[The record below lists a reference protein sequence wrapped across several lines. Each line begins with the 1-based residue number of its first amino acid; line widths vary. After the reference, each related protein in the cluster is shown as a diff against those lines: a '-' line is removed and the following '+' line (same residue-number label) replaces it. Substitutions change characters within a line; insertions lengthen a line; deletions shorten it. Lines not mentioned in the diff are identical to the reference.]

1 MNNKELTARMKE
13 WRHYLHA
20 HPETAL
26 EEKMTSEYIADILR
40 NMGLEVHTGIGVTGV
55 VAVLKAGD
63 GKEVIGLR
71 ADFDAIN
78 LEEKGEPPY
87 KSQNP
92 GKMHG
97 CGHDGHTATLLGAAE
112 LLSES
117 RDFNGTVCFVFQP
130 AEEPGKGAMAMIN
143 DGVLEHFAIDEMYG
157 MHNMPQLPAG
167 TINTRPG
174 GIGASEDNFIIT
186 ITGRGSHASLPHLG
200 IDPIVIAAE
209 IIMGLQTIVSR
220 LNNPLNP
227 AVISCTELF
236 TDGAHNAIPT
246 TVTIK
251 GDTRSYSKEMQEFI
265 EEKMRAVSEGVC
277 GIYGAECRFVYTH
290 EFAPNVNWESCVGWV
305 EKAAERVVGK
315 ENVDTDCEPLMGSED
330 FGAFIE
336 RIPGCFVFLGS
347 GKSKVP
353 SENVPLHNSLFD
365 YNDDILETGARFFAE
380 LIRIRLP
387 K

>member
-1 MNNKELTARMKE
+1 MNNKELTARMRE

-26 EEKMTSEYIADILR
+26 EEKMTSEYITDILR

-143 DGVLEHFAIDEMYG
+143 DGVLERFAIDEMYG

-167 TINTRPG
+167 YR
-174 GIGASEDNFIIT
+174 AS
-186 ITGRGSHASLPHLG
+186 
-200 IDPIVIAAE
+200 
-209 IIMGLQTIVSR
+209 
-220 LNNPLNP
+220 
-227 AVISCTELF
+227 
-236 TDGAHNAIPT
+236 
-246 TVTIK
+246 
-251 GDTRSYSKEMQEFI
+251 
-265 EEKMRAVSEGVC
+265 
-277 GIYGAECRFVYTH
+277 
-290 EFAPNVNWESCVGWV
+290 
-305 EKAAERVVGK
+305 
-315 ENVDTDCEPLMGSED
+315 
-330 FGAFIE
+330 
-336 RIPGCFVFLGS
+336 
-347 GKSKVP
+347 
-353 SENVPLHNSLFD
+353 
-365 YNDDILETGARFFAE
+365 
-380 LIRIRLP
+380 
-387 K
+387 